1 MGFPIYQDFESHIP
15 RSLISSNFSDKD
27 IVRLGLDLIKSK
39 IDDFVRGTSSN
50 IGSKASG
57 VIGETFQYSP
67 MSGGITSKDEP
78 PKNMESVLIFL
89 NTIISDTINAEKR
102 RALITKATGTGL
114 LKPMNDKK
122 SWYSFSDDTYMC
134 QISIDMDETGIF
146 DDSRCPGTCPPPVFM
161 QARAKDG
168 AFILLLD
175 TATDTLSI
183 MAPSSV
189 KKATQA
195 FESGLST
202 SEKELVQSVCRHIQL
217 EKIDVL
223 YHEPKNLKE
232 NVRHTFR
239 VAQES
244 FMSRVREARP
254 GTFIPME
261 VWKDLID
268 MYTHEMTKK

>member
-50 IGSKASG
+50 FGSKASG

-78 PKNMESVLIFL
+78 PKSMESVLIFL
-89 NTIISDTINAEKR
+89 NTIGSDTINTEKR

-122 SWYSFSDDTYMC
+122 SWYSFSDERYVCHM
-134 QISIDMDETGIF
+134 SIDLDEA
-146 DDSRCPGTCPPPVFM
+146 SPPPVFM
-161 QARAKDG
+161 QSRAKDG
-168 AFILLLD
+168 AFIMLLD
-175 TATDTLSI
+175 TATETLNI
-183 MAPSSV
+183 LVPACV

-202 SEKELVQSVCRHIQL
+202 SEKELVHSICRHIQL
-217 EKIDVL
+217 KSIDVL
-223 YHEPKNLKE
+223 YHKPKNLHD
-232 NVRHTFR
+232 NVQDRFR
-239 VAQES
+239 ITQDV
-244 FMSRVREARP
+244 FMTRLMETCTTCRP
-254 GTFIPME
+254 MYME

-268 MYTHEMTKK
+268 MYTHSMNRKM